1 MCENLHNSIYAF
13 FKDGDHI
20 KLECEI
26 RLQEKFLK
34 ELALKDEILRS
45 VLPLSILLRKHD
57 GFHL

>member
-20 KLECEI
+20 KLEYEI

-45 VLPLSILLRKHD
+45 ILPLSILLR
-57 GFHL
+57 